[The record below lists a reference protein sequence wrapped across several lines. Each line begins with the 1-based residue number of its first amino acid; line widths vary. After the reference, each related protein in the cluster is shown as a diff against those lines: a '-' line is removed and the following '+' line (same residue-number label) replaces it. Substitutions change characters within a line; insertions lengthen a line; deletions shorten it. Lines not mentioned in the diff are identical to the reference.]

1 MKQLDIRKAFDV
13 IIIKNNPNFVRKCND
28 TVFLPKYL
36 SPVKKNELGNMAS
49 YFHVFMFQ
57 QKIGYGSFMNGF
69 KRFVLE
75 KTKKVPQKISMWRHK
90 NEGLFLSSLVTMLN
104 FKVIACRFHCR
115 LQAADA
121 RLSSS
126 GISQLFSHSPRISV
140 SLFL

>member
-49 YFHVFMFQ
+49 YFNVFMFQ
-57 QKIGYGSFMNGF
+57 QKVGYGSFMNGL

-75 KTKKVPQKISMWRHK
+75 KTKKVP
-90 NEGLFLSSLVTMLN
+90 
-104 FKVIACRFHCR
+104 
-115 LQAADA
+115 
-121 RLSSS
+121 
-126 GISQLFSHSPRISV
+126 
-140 SLFL
+140 